1 MNFGSAIGIEP
12 PVMGNRL
19 APELNRLA
27 SAGDRLVSAWN
38 RLASAGDRLVS
49 AWNRLASAGD
59 RLVSAWNRL
68 ASAGDRLA
76 ARRKRICSRLQS
88 HARHADNLATL
99 YILEAIDDE
108 LAQQH

>member
-1 MNFGSAIGIEP
+1 MNFGSAIDIEP

-19 APELNRLA
+19 APEL
-27 SAGDRLVSAWN
+27 N

-108 LAQQH
+108 LAQ